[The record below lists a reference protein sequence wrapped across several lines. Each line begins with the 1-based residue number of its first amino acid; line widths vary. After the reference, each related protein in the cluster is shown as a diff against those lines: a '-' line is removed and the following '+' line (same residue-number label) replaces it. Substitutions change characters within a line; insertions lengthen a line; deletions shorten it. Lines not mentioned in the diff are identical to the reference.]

1 MELNCGSC
9 GYPTCREKAVAVLNG
24 KADMN
29 MCLPFLKEKAESFS
43 DTIINN
49 TPNGIVVLNDS
60 LEIQQIN
67 KSALEIMNIKNA
79 NDIMGEPVVRI
90 LNPTDYMMAMTDS
103 KNDSEPKRKYLSEY
117 KKYVD
122 ETIIYD
128 PEYNIIM
135 SIMKD
140 VTEEEIMREKKAE
153 QSMSAIEIT
162 DKVVEKQMRV
172 AQEIASLLGE
182 TTAETKIA
190 LTKLKETL
198 NKDE

>member
-1 MELNCGSC
+1 M
-9 GYPTCREKAVAVLNG
+9 LNG

-90 LNPTDYMMAMTDS
+90 LNPTDYMIAMTE
-103 KNDSEPKRKYLSEY
+103 N
-117 KKYVD
+117 KK
-122 ETIIYD
+122 
-128 PEYNIIM
+128 
-135 SIMKD
+135 
-140 VTEEEIMREKKAE
+140 
-153 QSMSAIEIT
+153 
-162 DKVVEKQMRV
+162 
-172 AQEIASLLGE
+172 GF
-182 TTAETKIA
+182 
-190 LTKLKETL
+190 
-198 NKDE
+198 

>member
-1 MELNCGSC
+1 
-9 GYPTCREKAVAVLNG
+9 
-24 KADMN
+24 MN